1 MKFTI
6 KTKILLA
13 VALVVALVSAV
24 QAWFSVTQLKD
35 ETQQSVTAQMRDI
48 ALSTSNFIDE
58 WLDIRSKMLLAN
70 VPLIASQ
77 SNVDREL
84 LLTKRQGNFL
94 TVYAGFSDGSVAF
107 GDKTETW
114 PANYDPRTRPWYK
127 QASAAD
133 GLIITPPY
141 VDANGAGMVIS
152 FAKAFNDR
160 YQGVI
165 AADLSVNAIVEEV
178 LNVKMPNNGFAFLVD
193 SNNNV
198 VAYRDTALSNKPLT
212 QVDDE
217 LTPAFIQQAR
227 SSDSLQTIDF
237 DGDGREKLVAVTHV
251 EGANWSLGVV
261 QDRELAFASVSEQ
274 IISTLIT
281 SVILFVIIALIAGA
295 LIHRMLAP
303 LTQLTHAVSSLSKG
317 SGDLT
322 QRLDIVRHD
331 EIGELAGHVNA
342 FLEQLQSMI
351 GRSVSQSVALSE
363 RAEQCRELAHQSS
376 GLVGQQQG
384 DVDQIATAIHE
395 MSTTANE
402 VASNAELT
410 ARSAQDAES
419 ACRDGLSVVED
430 NRKAITQL
438 AEHVDQATNV
448 IRELD
453 TNSQSIN
460 QIISTIQDIAEQTN
474 LLALNAAIEAARAGE
489 QGRGFAVVA
498 DEVRVLSQR
507 THDSTE
513 EIRNMIETL
522 QSTTQRAVD
531 GMTQSN
537 EMATSSVERAA
548 SASDKLN
555 EITRAI
561 GDISE
566 MAAQIASAAEEQRA
580 VTEDI
585 NRNTQAVRDLSLEIH
600 QKSTDT
606 GEQGEY
612 MANAAQEMHGDLSKF
627 KV

>member
-24 QAWFSVTQLKD
+24 QAWFSVNQLEA
-35 ETQQSVTAQMRDI
+35 ETKQSVTAQMRDVG
-48 ALSTSNFIDE
+48 LSTSNFIEE
-58 WLDIRSKMLLAN
+58 WLDIRSKMLVAN

-77 SNVDREL
+77 PNVDREL
-84 LLTKRQGNFL
+84 LLTKHQGDFL
-94 TVYAGFSDGSVAF
+94 TVYAGFADGTIAY
-107 GDKTETW
+107 GDKTESW
-114 PANYDPRTRPWYK
+114 PTDYDPRSRPWYK
-127 QASAAD
+127 QASAAND
-133 GLIITPPY
+133 LIITPPY

-152 FAKAFNDR
+152 FAKAFNQR
-160 YQGVI
+160 FEGVI
-165 AADLSVNAIVEEV
+165 AADLSVDAIVKEV
-178 LNVKMPNNGFAFLVD
+178 LNVRLPNEGFAFLVD
-193 SNNNV
+193 SNNKV
-198 VAYRDTALSNKPLT
+198 VAYRDTALSGKALT

-217 LTPAFIQQAR
+217 LTSTFIQKARNSQA
-227 SSDSLQTIDF
+227 LGTVTF
-237 DGDGREKLVAVTHV
+237 DGDGREKLIAVTKV

-261 QDRELAFASVSEQ
+261 QDKQLAFASVSEQ
-274 IISTLIT
+274 IISTLVT
-281 SVILFVIIALIAGA
+281 SVILFVIIALIAGF

-303 LTQLTHAVSSLSKG
+303 LTQLTHAVSSLSQG

-342 FLEQLQSMI
+342 FLEQLQAMI
-351 GRSVSQSVALSE
+351 GRSVTQSVGLSE
-363 RAEQCRELAHQSS
+363 RADQCRNLAHQST

-384 DVDQIATAIHE
+384 DVDQIATAIHQ

-402 VASNAELT
+402 VASNAEQT
-410 ARSAQDAES
+410 ARSAQEAES
-419 ACRDGLSVVED
+419 SCRDGLEVVES
-430 NRKAITQL
+430 NRDAITQL
-438 AEHVDQATNV
+438 AEQVEQATNV

-460 QIISTIQDIAEQTN
+460 QIISTIQGIAEQTN

-522 QSTTQRAVD
+522 QNTTQRAVD

-537 EMATSSVERAA
+537 EMATSSVDRAA

-555 EITRAI
+555 EITRGI

-585 NRNTQAVRDLSLEIH
+585 NRNTQAVRDLSLELH
-600 QKSTDT
+600 QKSSET
-606 GEQGEY
+606 GEQGEQ
-612 MANAAQEMHGDLSKF
+612 MAQDAQAMHSDLSKF

>member
-24 QAWFSVTQLKD
+24 QAWFSVNQLEQ
-35 ETQQSVTAQMRDI
+35 ETQQNVTEQMRDVG
-48 ALSTSNFIDE
+48 LSTSNFIEE
-58 WLDIRSKMLLAN
+58 WLDIRSDMLVAN
-70 VPLIASQ
+70 VPLIATQ
-77 SNVDREL
+77 PNVDREL

-94 TVYAGFSDGSVAF
+94 TVYAGFADGSIAY
-107 GDKTETW
+107 GDKTESW
-114 PANYDPRTRPWYK
+114 PTNYDPRTRPWYK
-127 QASAAD
+127 QANAANE
-133 GLIITPPY
+133 LIITPPY

-152 FAKAFNDR
+152 FAKSFNQR
-160 YQGVI
+160 FEGVI
-165 AADLSVNAIVEEV
+165 AADLSVDAIVQEV
-178 LNVKMPNNGFAFLVD
+178 LNVRLPNQGFAFLVD

-198 VAYRDTALSNKPLT
+198 VAYRDTALSTKALT
-212 QVDDE
+212 EVDDE

-227 SSDSLQTIDF
+227 NSDALATITF
-237 DGDGREKLVAVTHV
+237 DGDDREKLLAVTPV
-251 EGANWSLGVV
+251 EGADWSLGVV
-261 QDRELAFASVSEQ
+261 QDKKLAFASVSEQ
-274 IISTLIT
+274 IVSTLVT

-322 QRLDIVRHD
+322 QRLDIVRKD

-342 FLEQLQSMI
+342 FLEQLQAMI
-351 GRSVSQSVALSE
+351 GRSVTQSVTLSD
-363 RAEQCRELAHQSS
+363 RADQCRNLAHQSS
-376 GLVGQQQG
+376 SLVGQQQG

-402 VASNAELT
+402 VASNAEQT
-410 ARSAQDAES
+410 ARSAQEAEGS
-419 ACRDGLSVVED
+419 CRDGLEVVEN
-430 NRKAITQL
+430 NRDAITQL
-438 AEHVDQATNV
+438 AEQVEQATDV

-522 QSTTQRAVD
+522 QNTTQRAVD

-537 EMATSSVERAA
+537 DMATSSVERAA
-548 SASDKLN
+548 SASEKLN

-600 QKSTDT
+600 QKSNET
-606 GEQGEY
+606 GEQGEQ
-612 MANAAQEMHGDLSKF
+612 MAQDAQEMHNDLSKF

>member
-1 MKFTI
+1 MKFAI

-35 ETQQSVTAQMRDI
+35 ETQQNVTAQMRDI

-77 SNVDREL
+77 PNVDREL

-152 FAKAFNDR
+152 FAKAFNGR

-227 SSDSLQTIDF
+227 SSDALQTIDF

-251 EGANWSLGVV
+251 EGANWSLGG
-261 QDRELAFASVSEQ
+261 
-274 IISTLIT
+274 
-281 SVILFVIIALIAGA
+281 GA
-295 LIHRMLAP
+295 R
-303 LTQLTHAVSSLSKG
+303 
-317 SGDLT
+317 
-322 QRLDIVRHD
+322 
-331 EIGELAGHVNA
+331 
-342 FLEQLQSMI
+342 
-351 GRSVSQSVALSE
+351 
-363 RAEQCRELAHQSS
+363 
-376 GLVGQQQG
+376 QG
-384 DVDQIATAIHE
+384 
-395 MSTTANE
+395 
-402 VASNAELT
+402 
-410 ARSAQDAES
+410 
-419 ACRDGLSVVED
+419 ACLC
-430 NRKAITQL
+430 
-438 AEHVDQATNV
+438 
-448 IRELD
+448 IR
-453 TNSQSIN
+453 
-460 QIISTIQDIAEQTN
+460 
-474 LLALNAAIEAARAGE
+474 
-489 QGRGFAVVA
+489 V
-498 DEVRVLSQR
+498 
-507 THDSTE
+507 
-513 EIRNMIETL
+513 
-522 QSTTQRAVD
+522 
-531 GMTQSN
+531 
-537 EMATSSVERAA
+537 
-548 SASDKLN
+548 
-555 EITRAI
+555 
-561 GDISE
+561 
-566 MAAQIASAAEEQRA
+566 
-580 VTEDI
+580 
-585 NRNTQAVRDLSLEIH
+585 
-600 QKSTDT
+600 
-606 GEQGEY
+606 
-612 MANAAQEMHGDLSKF
+612 
-627 KV
+627 

>member
-13 VALVVALVSAV
+13 VALVVALVSVV

-35 ETQQSVTAQMRDI
+35 ETQQNVTAQMRDT

-127 QASAAD
+127 KASAAD

-141 VDANGAGMVIS
+141 IDANGAGMVIS

-160 YQGVI
+160 FQGVI

-198 VAYRDTALSNKPLT
+198 VAYRDTTLSNKPLT

-227 SSDSLQTIDF
+227 NSNALQSIVFDS
-237 DGDGREKLVAVTHV
+237 DGRKKLVAITHV

-402 VASNAELT
+402 VASHAELT

-419 ACRDGLSVVED
+419 ACRDGLTVVED
-430 NRKAITQL
+430 NREAITQL

-600 QKSTDT
+600 QKATDT

>member
-13 VALVVALVSAV
+13 VALVVALVSVV
-24 QAWFSVTQLKD
+24 QAWFSVTQLQD
-35 ETQQSVTAQMRDI
+35 ETQQNVTAQMRDT

-127 QASAAD
+127 KASAAD
-133 GLIITPPY
+133 SLIITPPY
-141 VDANGAGMVIS
+141 IDANGAGMVIS

-160 YQGVI
+160 FQGVI

-198 VAYRDTALSNKPLT
+198 VAYRDTTLSNKPLT

-227 SSDSLQTIDF
+227 NSNALQSIVFDS
-237 DGDGREKLVAVTHV
+237 DGRKKLVAITHV

-402 VASNAELT
+402 VASHAELT

-419 ACRDGLSVVED
+419 ACRDGLTVVED
-430 NRKAITQL
+430 NREAITQL

-600 QKSTDT
+600 QKATDT

>member
-24 QAWFSVTQLKD
+24 QAWFSVNQLEE
-35 ETQQSVTAQMRDI
+35 ETQQNVTEQMRDVG
-48 ALSTSNFIDE
+48 LSTSNFIEE
-58 WLDIRSKMLLAN
+58 WLDIRSDMLVAN
-70 VPLIASQ
+70 VPLIATQ
-77 SNVDREL
+77 PNVDREL

-94 TVYAGFSDGSVAF
+94 TVYAGFADGSIAY
-107 GDKTETW
+107 GDKTESW
-114 PANYDPRTRPWYK
+114 PTNYDPRTRPWYK
-127 QASAAD
+127 QANAANE
-133 GLIITPPY
+133 LIITPPY

-152 FAKAFNDR
+152 FAKSFNQR
-160 YQGVI
+160 FEGVI
-165 AADLSVNAIVEEV
+165 AADLSVDAIVQEV
-178 LNVKMPNNGFAFLVD
+178 LNVRLPNQGFAFLVD
-193 SNNNV
+193 ENNNV
-198 VAYRDTALSNKPLT
+198 VAYRDTALSTKALT
-212 QVDDE
+212 EVDDE

-227 SSDSLQTIDF
+227 NSDALATITF
-237 DGDGREKLVAVTHV
+237 DGDDREKLLAVTPV
-251 EGANWSLGVV
+251 EGADWSLGVV
-261 QDRELAFASVSEQ
+261 QDKKLAFASVSEQ
-274 IISTLIT
+274 IVSTLVT

-322 QRLDIVRHD
+322 QRLDIVRKD

-342 FLEQLQSMI
+342 FLEQLQAMI
-351 GRSVSQSVALSE
+351 GRSVTQSVTLSD
-363 RAEQCRELAHQSS
+363 RADQCRNLAHQSS
-376 GLVGQQQG
+376 SLVGQQQG

-402 VASNAELT
+402 VASNAEQT
-410 ARSAQDAES
+410 ARSAQEAEGS
-419 ACRDGLSVVED
+419 CRDGLEVVEN
-430 NRKAITQL
+430 NRDAITQL
-438 AEHVDQATNV
+438 AEQVEQATDV

-522 QSTTQRAVD
+522 QNTTQRAVD

-537 EMATSSVERAA
+537 DMATSSVERAA
-548 SASDKLN
+548 SASEKLN

-600 QKSTDT
+600 QKSNET
-606 GEQGEY
+606 GEQGEQ
-612 MANAAQEMHGDLSKF
+612 MAQDAQEMHNDLSKF

>member
-48 ALSTSNFIDE
+48 ALSTSNFIEE

-77 SNVDREL
+77 PNVDREL

-94 TVYAGFSDGSVAF
+94 TVYAGFSDGSIAF

-217 LTPAFIQQAR
+217 LTPTFIQQAR
-227 SSDSLQTIDF
+227 SSDALQTIDF
-237 DGDGREKLVAVTHV
+237 DGDGREKLVAITHV

-281 SVILFVIIALIAGA
+281 SVILFIIIALIAGA

-402 VASNAELT
+402 VASHAELT

-600 QKSTDT
+600 QKATDT

>member
-35 ETQQSVTAQMRDI
+35 ETQQNVTAQMRDI

-77 SNVDREL
+77 PNVDREL

-227 SSDSLQTIDF
+227 SSDALQTIDF

-281 SVILFVIIALIAGA
+281 SVVLFVIIALIAGA

-580 VTEDI
+580 VTDDI

-600 QKSTDT
+600 QKATDT

>member
-24 QAWFSVTQLKD
+24 QAWFSVNQLEQ
-35 ETQQSVTAQMRDI
+35 ETQQNVTEQMRDVG
-48 ALSTSNFIDE
+48 LSTSNFIEE
-58 WLDIRSKMLLAN
+58 WLDIRSDMLVAN
-70 VPLIASQ
+70 VPLIATQ
-77 SNVDREL
+77 QNVDREL

-94 TVYAGFSDGSVAF
+94 TVYAGFADGSIAY
-107 GDKTETW
+107 GDKTESW

-127 QASAAD
+127 QANAANE
-133 GLIITPPY
+133 LIITPPY

-152 FAKAFNDR
+152 FAKSFNQR
-160 YQGVI
+160 FEGVI
-165 AADLSVNAIVEEV
+165 AADLSVDAIVQEV
-178 LNVKMPNNGFAFLVD
+178 LNVRLPNQGFAFLVD
-193 SNNNV
+193 GNNNV
-198 VAYRDTALSNKPLT
+198 VAYRDTALSTKALT
-212 QVDDE
+212 EVDDE
-217 LTPAFIQQAR
+217 LTPAFIQKAR
-227 SSDSLQTIDF
+227 NSDALASITF
-237 DGDGREKLVAVTHV
+237 DGDGREKLLAVTPV
-251 EGANWSLGVV
+251 EGADWSLGVV
-261 QDRELAFASVSEQ
+261 QDKKLAFASVSEQ
-274 IISTLIT
+274 IVSTLVT

-303 LTQLTHAVSSLSKG
+303 LTQLTQAVSSLSKG

-322 QRLDIVRHD
+322 QRLDIVRKD

-342 FLEQLQSMI
+342 FLEQLQAMI
-351 GRSVSQSVALSE
+351 GRSVTQSVTLSD
-363 RAEQCRELAHQSS
+363 RADQCRNLAHQSS
-376 GLVGQQQG
+376 SLVGQQQG

-402 VASNAELT
+402 VASNAEQT
-410 ARSAQDAES
+410 ARSAQEAES
-419 ACRDGLSVVED
+419 SCRDGLEVVES
-430 NRKAITQL
+430 NRDAITQL
-438 AEHVDQATNV
+438 AEQVEQATDV

-537 EMATSSVERAA
+537 DMATSSVERAA
-548 SASDKLN
+548 SASEKLN

-600 QKSTDT
+600 QKSNET
-606 GEQGEY
+606 GEQGEQ
-612 MANAAQEMHGDLSKF
+612 MAQDAQEMHNDLSKF

>member
-13 VALVVALVSAV
+13 VALVVALVSVV

-35 ETQQSVTAQMRDI
+35 ETQQNVTAQMRDT

-127 QASAAD
+127 KASAAD

-141 VDANGAGMVIS
+141 IDANGAGMVIS

-160 YQGVI
+160 FQGVI

-198 VAYRDTALSNKPLT
+198 VAYRDTTLSNKPLT

-227 SSDSLQTIDF
+227 NSNALQSIVFDS
-237 DGDGREKLVAVTHV
+237 DGRKKLVAITHV

-281 SVILFVIIALIAGA
+281 SVILFVIIALVAGA

-402 VASNAELT
+402 VASHAELT

-419 ACRDGLSVVED
+419 ACRDGLTVVED
-430 NRKAITQL
+430 NREAITQL

-600 QKSTDT
+600 QKATDT

>member
-24 QAWFSVTQLKD
+24 QAWFSVSQLKD

-212 QVDDE
+212 QVDNE

-281 SVILFVIIALIAGA
+281 SVILFIIIALIAGA

-376 GLVGQQQG
+376 DLVGQQQG

-402 VASNAELT
+402 VASHAELT

>member
-24 QAWFSVTQLKD
+24 QAWFSVSQLKD

-212 QVDDE
+212 QVDNE

-376 GLVGQQQG
+376 DLVGQQQG

-402 VASNAELT
+402 VASHAELT

>member
-24 QAWFSVTQLKD
+24 QAWFSVNQLEE
-35 ETQQSVTAQMRDI
+35 ETQQNVTEQMRDVG
-48 ALSTSNFIDE
+48 LSTSNFIEE
-58 WLDIRSKMLLAN
+58 WLDIRSDMLVAN
-70 VPLIASQ
+70 VPLIATQ
-77 SNVDREL
+77 PNVDREL
-84 LLTKRQGNFL
+84 LLTKRQGDFL
-94 TVYAGFSDGSVAF
+94 TVYAGFADGSVAY
-107 GDKTETW
+107 GDKTESW

-127 QASAAD
+127 QANAANE
-133 GLIITPPY
+133 LIITPPY

-152 FAKAFNDR
+152 FAKSFNQR
-160 YQGVI
+160 YEGVI
-165 AADLSVNAIVEEV
+165 AADLSVDAIVQEV
-178 LNVKMPNNGFAFLVD
+178 LNVRLPNQGFAFLVD
-193 SNNNV
+193 SHNNV
-198 VAYRDTALSNKPLT
+198 VAYRDTALSTKALT
-212 QVDDE
+212 EVDDE

-227 SSDSLQTIDF
+227 NSDALATITF
-237 DGDGREKLVAVTHV
+237 DGDDREKLLAVTPV
-251 EGANWSLGVV
+251 EGADWSLGVV
-261 QDRELAFASVSEQ
+261 QDKKLAFASVSEQ
-274 IISTLIT
+274 IVSTLVT

-322 QRLDIVRHD
+322 QRLDIVRKD
-331 EIGELAGHVNA
+331 EIGELAGNVNA
-342 FLEQLQSMI
+342 FLEQLQAMI
-351 GRSVSQSVALSE
+351 GRSVTQSVTLSD
-363 RAEQCRELAHQSS
+363 RADQCRNLAHQSS
-376 GLVGQQQG
+376 SLVGQQQG

-402 VASNAELT
+402 VASNAEQT
-410 ARSAQDAES
+410 ARSAQEAEGS
-419 ACRDGLSVVED
+419 CRDGLEVVEN
-430 NRKAITQL
+430 NRDAITQL
-438 AEHVDQATNV
+438 AEQVEQATDV

-522 QSTTQRAVD
+522 QNTTQRAVD

-537 EMATSSVERAA
+537 DMATSSVERAA
-548 SASDKLN
+548 SASEKLN

-600 QKSTDT
+600 QKSNET
-606 GEQGEY
+606 GEQGEQ
-612 MANAAQEMHGDLSKF
+612 MAQDAQEMHNDLSKF